1 MAGSVGSN
9 FGFEGQGREIRS
21 LFPRGFG
28 HEFFR
33 TLMEGR
39 VFFVNLKFD
48 FGNKVKVY
56 GNFDLSKL
64 GGFEVRKFRDRL
76 NSYFACIDEI
86 CLQIIV
92 RF

>member
-1 MAGSVGSN
+1 MVLRNKVGKFAVCFLDGSVINFSN
-9 FGFEGQGREIRS
+9 F
-21 LFPRGFG
+21 
-28 HEFFR
+28 
-33 TLMEGR
+33 EGR
-39 VFFVNLKFD
+39 SGFFLVNLKFG
-48 FGNKVKVY
+48 FGNKVKVF
-56 GNFDLSKL
+56 GKFDDLSKL